1 MIETI
6 VRKIIT
12 LSLHL
17 RIVMATKEYYK
28 TSEEH
33 GGVNA
38 GAKFITVKAHHEV
51 QGDIAEGGEMTL
63 DSIAHFP
70 TRYRLKDDSGR
81 IWTVP
86 IHTVIPLDK

>member
-1 MIETI
+1 
-6 VRKIIT
+6 
-12 LSLHL
+12 
-17 RIVMATKEYYK
+17 
-28 TSEEH
+28 
-33 GGVNA
+33 A

-51 QGDIAEGGEMTL
+51 QGDIAEGVELTL